1 MYDLVNIRYGLS
13 SDATTEHA
21 IIENA
26 AGYGKQIGR
35 GLAGVEFMARYL
47 GTKNA
52 TLLSE
57 RSISDLLELNTDI
70 QT

>member
-52 TLLSE
+52 LC
-57 RSISDLLELNTDI
+57 
-70 QT
+70 